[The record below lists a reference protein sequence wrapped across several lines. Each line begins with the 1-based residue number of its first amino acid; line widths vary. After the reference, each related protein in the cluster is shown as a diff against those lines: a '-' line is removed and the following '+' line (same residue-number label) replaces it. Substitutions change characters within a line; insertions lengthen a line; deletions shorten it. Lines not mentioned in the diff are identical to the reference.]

1 MQHRLL
7 QGNLELILYSEDP
20 TCNHIQFLDEGTIFM
35 IQEPMKQSAF
45 SSWFDWLVHGEEYGQ
60 AHDQYCWMSDRIVL
74 HGGSKL
80 TK

>member
-20 TCNHIQFLDEGTIFM
+20 TYINLQFLDEGTMFI

-45 SSWFDWLVHGEEYGQ
+45 SSWFDWLVHGEKCGQ
-60 AHDQYCWMSDRIVL
+60 AHDGWMSDRVVL
-74 HGGSKL
+74 RGGSKL

>member
-20 TCNHIQFLDEGTIFM
+20 TCSHIYFLDEGRMFR

-45 SSWFDWLVHGEEYGQ
+45 SSWFDWLVHGEKYDQ
-60 AHDQYCWMSDRIVL
+60 ALDCWMSDRIVL